1 MLNILFLHGA
11 LGSSAQFNDI
21 KEKLGNNY
29 NVHTLNFSGHGGNFM
44 PLNGLTFE
52 VFVNDIL
59 IYLNAN
65 KIEKINLFGYSMG
78 GYAALMFAIKY
89 PERVNKV
96 FSCSVKLKWDLESAT
111 KELEFLNPDKM
122 MDKVPAFANN
132 LMMIHGINVWKNLLK
147 NTSNMMMD
155 LAKGKLL
162 TDEDFLKIKCPILFA
177 IGDRDKTASLKD
189 TLTIYSKV
197 NNSQLLVMPNSPHEF
212 NQLDINVLQ
221 HHLTVFFDN

>member
-1 MLNILFLHGA
+1 
-11 LGSSAQFNDI
+11 
-21 KEKLGNNY
+21 
-29 NVHTLNFSGHGGNFM
+29 
-44 PLNGLTFE
+44 
-52 VFVNDIL
+52 
-59 IYLNAN
+59 
-65 KIEKINLFGYSMG
+65 
-78 GYAALMFAIKY
+78 MFAIKY

>member
-1 MLNILFLHGA
+1 MLDILFLHGA
-11 LGSSAQFNDI
+11 LSSSAQFSTF

-29 NVHTLNFSGHGGNFM
+29 NVHALNFSGHGGNLI

-59 IYLNAN
+59 NYLNTN

-89 PERVNKV
+89 PERVNKI

-132 LMMIHGINVWKNLLK
+132 LIMLHGINVWKNLLK

-177 IGDRDKTASLKD
+177 IGDRDKTASLND
-189 TLTIYSKV
+189 TLTIYSKI

-212 NQLDINVLQ
+212 NHLDLDVLQ
-221 HHLTVFFDN
+221 HHVTAFFDN

>member
-21 KEKLGNNY
+21 KEKLGTNY

-52 VFVNDIL
+52 VFVSDIL
-59 IYLNAN
+59 SYLNTN

-96 FSCSVKLKWDLESAT
+96 FSCSVKLKWDIESAT

-177 IGDRDKTASLKD
+177 IGDRDKTASLND

>member
-96 FSCSVKLKWDLESAT
+96 FSCSVKLKWDIESAT

-177 IGDRDKTASLKD
+177 IGDRDKTASLND